1 MIFDNLLRSGAGNLL
16 RPQQDD
22 GEETFEA
29 SGGDGGGGGSSSS
42 DGGRTGSTCGSTP
55 ATGRWTKKEHDDF
68 LVGLEACGKDWIE
81 ISCHFVFSRTAT
93 QIRTHAQK
101 YFTKANRGQS
111 FPEQPYESAPGKRKT
126 CDDRSGSPGD
136 ERHCLNRPT
145 CSSSSSVCSS
155 HSSSGESVVLSS
167 RTRSGVAKRKHA
179 ALAQEEQRREEN
191 HEDQQHQERP
201 HQELQHHEEQQH
213 EDQHHQ
219 EQQHEEQ
226 GLQKQQDQEQ
236 GQEQQDDQRKA
247 EGLTGSTPNHPCQGL
262 YPYPVPVPSPLA
274 LDLLYPEQQN
284 RLPGVEWP
292 APLHGCG
299 GMTAW
304 FKEPRDAQHE
314 AFGDECEQAFFT
326 VPDVAECKFGSS
338 PLSSLLEDTPRAEYF
353 GVPPTDRHGAARAV
367 AAAAAAGDTAGGPGS
382 RDGGSG
388 GDGEEVD
395 STLAESRLGGPGGWH
410 DWYPTEGWVD
420 KQQVAHNVETAEA
433 FCGVINLNRR
443 FYGFATAGS
452 SSSSN
457 NNNNNNNSSN
467 TCSGTS
473 TEAM

>member
-1 MIFDNLLRSGAGNLL
+1 MIFDNLLGSGASNYLL
-16 RPQQDD
+16 RPQQDH
-22 GEETFEA
+22 GEETFEE
-29 SGGDGGGGGSSSS
+29 SGGGGGGSSSSS
-42 DGGRTGSTCGSTP
+42 DGGRTGLACGSTP
-55 ATGRWTKKEHDDF
+55 ATGRWTKKEHADF
-68 LVGLEACGKDWIE
+68 LVGLEACGKDWME

-101 YFTKANRGQS
+101 YFTKVNRGQS
-111 FPEQPYESAPGKRKT
+111 FPEQPYESVPGKRNT

-145 CSSSSSVCSS
+145 RSSSRSSVCDS
-155 HSSSGESVVLSS
+155 HSSCGESVVLSS

-179 ALAQEEQRREEN
+179 ALAQEEQRRKE
-191 HEDQQHQERP
+191 HDEDQQHQERP
-201 HQELQHHEEQQH
+201 HQELQHHE
-213 EDQHHQ
+213 DQHH
-219 EQQHEEQ
+219 EEQ
-226 GLQKQQDQEQ
+226 ELQEQQDQEQ

-247 EGLTGSTPNHPCQGL
+247 KGLPGSTPDHPCQGL
-262 YPYPVPVPSPLA
+262 HPYPVPVPSPLA
-274 LDLLYPEQQN
+274 LGLLYPEQQS

-299 GMTAW
+299 GMMAR
-304 FKEPRDAQHE
+304 FKEPRDARHE
-314 AFGDECEQAFFT
+314 DFGDECEQAFFT
-326 VPDVAECKFGSS
+326 VPDVAECNFGSS
-338 PLSSLLEDTPRAEYF
+338 PLSSFLEDTPGAEYF
-353 GVPPTDRHGAARAV
+353 GVPPTDRHGAAPAI

-382 RDGGSG
+382 RNGGSG
-388 GDGEEVD
+388 GDGEELD
-395 STLAESRLGGPGGWH
+395 STLAESRLGGAGGWH

-433 FCGVINLNRR
+433 SCGVINLNRR
-443 FYGFATAGS
+443 FYGFTTAGS

-457 NNNNNNNSSN
+457 NNNNNNNNNSN